1 MKYLLDTHVFLWSI
15 MNSSQLSEKI
25 IDILKKPTNEIFVSS
40 ISIWEIAIK
49 LRIKKLDLGGL
60 PIEDLLRIGRK
71 LDYSFL
77 DLSPEDALGY
87 LELEEETH
95 KDPFDRILI
104 AQCIKHKLIMI
115 SKDSEFKKFKSN
127 GLKLI
132 W

>member
-15 MNSSQLSEKI
+15 MDSSQLTEKI
-25 IDILKKPTNEIFVSS
+25 INILKKPTNEIFVSS

-60 PIEDLLRIGRK
+60 PIKDLLKIGRN

-77 DLSPEDALGY
+77 DLSPEDALDY
-87 LELEEETH
+87 LELKEETH

-104 AQCIKHKLIMI
+104 TQCIKYKLVMI
-115 SKDSEFKKFKSN
+115 SKDSEFDKFKHD
-127 GLKLI
+127 GLKI
-132 W
+132 TW

>member
-15 MNSSQLSEKI
+15 MDSSQLTEKI
-25 IDILKKPTNEIFVSS
+25 INILKKPTNEIFVSS

-60 PIEDLLRIGRK
+60 PIKDLLKIGRN

-77 DLSPEDALGY
+77 DLSPEDALDY
-87 LELEEETH
+87 LELKEETH

-104 AQCIKHKLIMI
+104 TQCIKNKLIMI
-115 SKDSEFKKFKSN
+115 SKDSEFDKFKHD
-127 GLKLI
+127 GLKI
-132 W
+132 TW